1 MRLGLGLV
9 AAGAVLVFA
18 APAAAFT
25 PANSYYSKQW
35 YLVQDR
41 AFGAWPAWPPSSS
54 LAPIKV
60 GIVDSGVDCSLPD
73 LQGQIYAARTFVGGG
88 FCKDTEGHG
97 TIVAGEIAAALD
109 TGGIVGLD
117 PAAQLVV
124 AKVVAADGT
133 IPLQAEAQG
142 IRWAVNQG
150 VRVINLSLGGVRDP
164 ADPARDTYSK
174 QEAAAV
180 AYAVKKGVVVVA
192 AVGNSDDAYT
202 TPWPYA
208 SWPSALPHVLG
219 VGALTRSGNVPDFS
233 DRDRT
238 YVDMA
243 APGVDIF
250 STFPSALT
258 AQQLGCTP
266 QGYTDCASGDY
277 AQPQGTS
284 FSAPQVSAAAAV
296 LLGIDPALTNNQV
309 ETLLERSADD
319 VNASTGCLLCPSG
332 RDQYSGWGRLDV
344 ESAVAQLTS
353 SATLPA
359 ADSYEPNDTLAQAE
373 TLWGKERTVHASL
386 DFWDDRVDYYRVRL
400 VKGQRLQARA
410 EAKWRGAKVRLTLR
424 GRAARTA
431 AHEHGAIQRVAKSS
445 GARSAQHFSYSVE
458 KTGWY
463 YVELRVKRRGGGG
476 YTLRLTKLAQSRAAG
491 Q

>member
-1 MRLGLGLV
+1 VRLGLALV
-9 AAGAVLVFA
+9 AAGAALVFA

-25 PANSYYSKQW
+25 PANAYYSKQW
-35 YLVQDR
+35 YLVQDH
-41 AFGAWPAWPPSSS
+41 AFDAWPTWPSS
-54 LAPIKV
+54 LEPVKV
-60 GIVDSGVDCSLPD
+60 GIIDSGVDCSLPD

-97 TIVAGEIAAALD
+97 TIVAGEIAAALGA
-109 TGGIVGLD
+109 GGIVGLD
-117 PAAQLVV
+117 PSAQLVV

-150 VRVINLSLGGVRDP
+150 ARVINLSLGGVRDP
-164 ADPARDTYSK
+164 ADPSRDTYSK

-180 AYAVKKGVVVVA
+180 AYAVKKGALVVA

-208 SWPSALPHVLG
+208 SWPAALPHVLG

-233 DRDRT
+233 DRDPI
-238 YVDMA
+238 YVDLA
-243 APGVDIF
+243 APGVGIF

-258 AQQLGCTP
+258 AQQSACTP

-296 LLGIDPALTNNQV
+296 LLGIDPALTSNQV
-309 ETLLERSADD
+309 ATLLERSADD
-319 VNASTGCLLCPSG
+319 VNASTGCLLCPTG

-344 ESAVAQLTS
+344 ESAVTQLTS
-353 SATLPA
+353 SAPLPA
-359 ADSYEPNDTLAQAE
+359 ADSYEPNDKLGQAQ
-373 TLWGKERTVHASL
+373 TLWGRTRTVHASL
-386 DFWDDRVDYYRVRL
+386 DFFDDRFDYYRVKL
-400 VKGQRLQARA
+400 VKGQRLQVHAG
-410 EAKWRGAKVRLTLR
+410 AKWHGARLRLTVFGR
-424 GRAARTA
+424 GTRTA
-431 AHEHGAIQRVAKSS
+431 THRHGTIQRVARSAA
-445 GARSAQHFSYSVE
+445 ARSAPHVSYSVE

-463 YVELRVKRRGGGG
+463 YVRLQVKRRGGGG
-476 YTLRLTKLAQSRAAG
+476 YTLRLTKLPRSQPTGR
-491 Q
+491 